1 MIEYGAD
8 LNFKVPTINWTMPV
22 CAIMRER
29 PNLLDIMLEN
39 GIDMDYKI
47 NGKQV
52 SDDLLAK
59 NKKLQE
65 VQIKHKRWR
74 NLRKFLKLEEQVGT
88 GTTTK

>member
-1 MIEYGAD
+1 MSGNEFPTERVIVRNNEAILRDMIEYGAD

-47 NGKQV
+47 NGK
-52 SDDLLAK
+52 
-59 NKKLQE
+59 
-65 VQIKHKRWR
+65 
-74 NLRKFLKLEEQVGT
+74 
-88 GTTTK
+88 

>member
-1 MIEYGAD
+1 MQEKGADVNKLSGNEFPTERVIVRNNEAILRDMIEYGAD

-47 NGKQV
+47 NGK
-52 SDDLLAK
+52 
-59 NKKLQE
+59 
-65 VQIKHKRWR
+65 
-74 NLRKFLKLEEQVGT
+74 
-88 GTTTK
+88 